1 MRCVVLLSGGIDS
14 STTMAI
20 ARDMGYDIHA
30 LTILYGQRHKRE
42 IASARDVAA
51 SMGVKEHRIVKLA
64 DDLFLRCVLTGG
76 GDVPTDRA
84 LEEGGI
90 PSTYVPARNLIFL
103 SMAVGLAEVIDADA
117 VMIGATA
124 VDYSGYPDCRPEF
137 LSSFQETSRLATR
150 RGVEGKPIEVLYP
163 LVDMSK
169 DEIIRRGIELGIDY
183 SLTWSCYSGGE
194 RACGRCDSC
203 RFRLRGFSKAGLKDP
218 IEYE

>member
-14 STTMAI
+14 STTLAI
-20 ARDMGYDIHA
+20 ARDMGYDLHA
-30 LTILYGQRHKRE
+30 LTIMYGQRHDRE
-42 IASARDVAA
+42 IGSARKVAA
-51 SMGVKEHRIVKLA
+51 SMGVKEHRVIKLA
-64 DDLFLRCVLTGG
+64 DDLFLRCALTGE
-76 GDVPTDRA
+76 GDIPTDRT

-103 SMAVGLAEVIDADA
+103 SLAVGLAEVIDADA

-150 RGVEGKPIEVLYP
+150 RGMEGKPIKVLYP
-163 LVDMSK
+163 LVNMPK
-169 DEIIRRGIELGIDY
+169 DEIIRKGIELGLDH

-203 RFRLRGFSKAGLKDP
+203 RFRMMGFSKAGLKDP